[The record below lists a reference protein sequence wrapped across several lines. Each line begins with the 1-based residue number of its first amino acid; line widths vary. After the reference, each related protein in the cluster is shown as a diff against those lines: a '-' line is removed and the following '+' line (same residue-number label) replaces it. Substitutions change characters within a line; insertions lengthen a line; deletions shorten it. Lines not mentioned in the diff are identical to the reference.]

1 MRAFLLRRAVA
12 ERAVSLP
19 EEEEEEEVEEEEEMA
34 RGHFSPRVDSGWQ
47 EPIGQR
53 CRRGATSRPQPT

>member
-19 EEEEEEEVEEEEEMA
+19 EEEKEEEEKEEEEGEEKGEK
-34 RGHFSPRVDSGWQ
+34 RL
-47 EPIGQR
+47 
-53 CRRGATSRPQPT
+53 

>member
-19 EEEEEEEVEEEEEMA
+19 EEEEEVVEEVEEEEEEEEMA
-34 RGHFSPRVDSGWQ
+34 RGHFSPGVDSGW
-47 EPIGQR
+47 
-53 CRRGATSRPQPT
+53 

>member
-19 EEEEEEEVEEEEEMA
+19 EEEEELEEEEEEEVEMA
-34 RGHFSPRVDSGWQ
+34 RGHFSPRVDSGW
-47 EPIGQR
+47 
-53 CRRGATSRPQPT
+53 

>member
-19 EEEEEEEVEEEEEMA
+19 EKEEEEEGEDEMA
-34 RGHFSPRVDSGWQ
+34 RGHFSPRVDSGW
-47 EPIGQR
+47 
-53 CRRGATSRPQPT
+53 

>member
-19 EEEEEEEVEEEEEMA
+19 EEEEEGEEEEEEEEKEMA
-34 RGHFSPRVDSGWQ
+34 RGHFSPRVDSGW
-47 EPIGQR
+47 
-53 CRRGATSRPQPT
+53 